1 MQSLQNLRIS
11 TNGGA
16 GGGGGGQVNCIVLLS
31 IILCSIFNILI
42 SKAIGIFF
50 RPIEV
55 VISSFIAKLK
65 GILRYRRKLLLHRQN
80 DRQADGRT
88 DDPKQHPL
96 PFSIK
101 AREINLPCKVTKN
114 SCRIP
119 TFIIRACAA
128 IAYEITK
135 HQNILITT
143 RPLLQYRR
151 YSE

>member
-11 TNGGA
+11 TNG

-42 SKAIGIFF
+42 SKTIGIFF
-50 RPIEV
+50 RAIEV

-96 PFSIK
+96 PFFK
-101 AREINLPCKVTKN
+101 LKRGKLINHVKSQKN

-143 RPLLQYRR
+143 RPLLQ
-151 YSE
+151 